1 MASIVLSGNE
11 TTTSVAWTNN
21 TGENVRIIINFLS
34 IGGSGT
40 GGGGS
45 MNWGGGATIS
55 FPQRVIMGR
64 NIAAVY
70 TSNANGL
77 STQNVN
83 SIPTGSFD
91 GAPTELALANGDTFS
106 LTNSVGSSVTYI
118 YNILIIPESG

>member
-34 IGGSGT
+34 IGGEYP
-40 GGGGS
+40 GGGGY
-45 MNWGGGATIS
+45 MNWGGGASIS

-64 NIAAVY
+64 NIAAI
-70 TSNANGL
+70 TSGSNAI
-77 STQNVN
+77 SSQNVSN
-83 SIPTGSFD
+83 IPTGSFD

-106 LTNSVGSSVTYI
+106 LTNSGPTSVRYI

>member
-34 IGGSGT
+34 INGT
-40 GGGGS
+40 HPGGGGS

-55 FPQRVIMGR
+55 FPQTIVIGR
-64 NIAAVY
+64 NIAALT
-70 TSNANGL
+70 TSGNGI
-77 STQNVN
+77 SSQNVSEAQN
-83 SIPTGSFD
+83 NFD

-106 LTNSVGSSVTYI
+106 LTNSGSTSVRYI